1 MMFQAFRQMGK
12 G

>member
-1 MMFQAFRQMGK
+1 MIFQAFRQTGK